1 MSKSLKRAP
10 VSGKLTQFRTN
21 LLKSTRASVLPM
33 MAAATIP
40 TMAMIGAGIDFGR
53 VYLAQS
59 KLQGAVDAGA
69 LAAVRAKQLT
79 SNSTSTS
86 EDIGKDYLAA
96 NFPSGYVGS
105 ALGEEKVAVTDVN
118 NVIKA
123 EVTASGTV
131 STTLLRLIGM
141 DSLTFQARAV
151 AEASD
156 DLPNSVEALLV
167 LDNTGSMQSNN
178 RMGSL
183 KAASKNFVDTI
194 YGSENE
200 RDGFAVGI
208 LPYNTMVNVG
218 RLVRMHDSSLVQDYP
233 DFTDKP
239 TSDPLGWK
247 GCVFA
252 DQTIRNISSDPLT
265 IDSGAFDIGD
275 NMPGEGG
282 MPKIEPF
289 IYPPIYVDSFQDI
302 NNRYRIPS
310 SHQEIL
316 EIPTV
321 RDALIRLH
329 GNDICVHEKS
339 GKNRKCDQNRS
350 VISIDRL
357 PDKGQFVDASPYSH
371 KSGIGKNASPNN
383 LWGASPNY
391 QCPAEA
397 LPISYSNTKSGLKTY
412 IDNENEALLPGT
424 GTFHNAAM
432 TWAYRMMSRSDVF
445 PRSTP
450 SGVPVKKVVIFMSD
464 GNFDSR
470 DDGRSGSSG
479 KVLDTA
485 YTAYKTYEDRIIISG
500 TGKNDTIDNLEY
512 RFSKTCEAMKND
524 GIEIYT
530 IAFEINNNSRGDRTR
545 EMFRKCATDRNTHF
559 FSAASGN
566 DLSEAFVTIASE
578 LVNLRLT
585 S

>member
-1 MSKSLKRAP
+1 MNKPLKRAP
-10 VSGKLTQFRTN
+10 LSGKLTRFKKS
-21 LLKSTRASVLPM
+21 LLQSSRASVLPM
-33 MAAATIP
+33 MAASLIP

-79 SNSTSTS
+79 SNSFSTS
-86 EDIGKDYLAA
+86 EQIGKNYLSA

-105 ALGEEKVAVTDVN
+105 ALAEEKVVVTDID

-131 STTLLRLIGM
+131 TTTLLRLVGM
-141 DSLTFQARAV
+141 DTLSFGAHAV

-178 RMGSL
+178 RMGEL
-183 KAASKNFVDTI
+183 KKASKNFVDTI
-194 YGSENE
+194 YGSEND

-233 DFTDKP
+233 NFTDRP
-239 TSDPLGWK
+239 ASDPLGWK

-252 DQTIRNISSDPLT
+252 DQTIRDISSDPHKMDT
-265 IDSGAFDIGD
+265 GAFDIGD

-302 NNRYRIPS
+302 NNRYKIPS
-310 SHQEIL
+310 SQQQIL
-316 EIPTV
+316 EIPTIK
-321 RDALIRLH
+321 DALIRLH
-329 GNDICVHEKS
+329 GNDICIHTKS
-339 GKNRKCDQNRS
+339 GKKRSCDKNDT

-357 PDKGQFVDASPYSH
+357 PDKGDFVDASPYNH
-371 KSGIGKNASPNN
+371 KSGLGKSASPNN

-397 LPISYSNTKSGLKTY
+397 LPISYANTKSSLKTY

-470 DDGRSGSSG
+470 DDGRPGSSG
-479 KVLDTA
+479 TVLDTA
-485 YTAYKTYEDRIIISG
+485 YTAYKTYEDRIIIPG

-512 RFSKTCEAMKND
+512 RFSKTCEAMKDD

-530 IAFEINNNSRGDRTR
+530 IAFEINNNARGDRTR
-545 EMFRKCATDRNTHF
+545 EMFRECATDRNTHF